1 MGTQIGLLH
10 ETMINYRISSSSYYR
25 LFVLFFLIPYV
36 IYSQHYDQD
45 YQDDNINYDYNYY
58 EGDNGSGGNNVG
70 ADDYY
75 QQQEPLTIKPSR
87 TTNYV
92 PFFLSTA
99 ACYFLGS
106 KIQSKKAC
114 KKQSDR
120 HYEQQKQ
127 IYTQYYNDVYKLQTQ
142 NE

>member
-1 MGTQIGLLH
+1 MG
-10 ETMINYRISSSSYYR
+10 INNRISSSCSYYR
-25 LFVLFFLIPYV
+25 LFVLFFFIPYV

-58 EGDNGSGGNNVG
+58 EGDNNGSSGNVG
-70 ADDYY
+70 GDDYY
-75 QQQEPLTIKPSR
+75 QQQEPLTIKPK
-87 TTNYV
+87 TDYV

-142 NE
+142 NEELKTLVKEL